1 MLNNLFFD
9 IRGNENAGKYVFQ
22 HIFRHKKSP
31 AFTGLFNS
39 NCKQLYSAILFI
51 AAIVFSRLPKAEKRT

>member
-9 IRGNENAGKYVFQ
+9 IPGNENAGKYVFQ
-22 HIFRHKKSP
+22 HIFRHQKSP

-39 NCKQLYSAILFI
+39 NCKQL
-51 AAIVFSRLPKAEKRT
+51 